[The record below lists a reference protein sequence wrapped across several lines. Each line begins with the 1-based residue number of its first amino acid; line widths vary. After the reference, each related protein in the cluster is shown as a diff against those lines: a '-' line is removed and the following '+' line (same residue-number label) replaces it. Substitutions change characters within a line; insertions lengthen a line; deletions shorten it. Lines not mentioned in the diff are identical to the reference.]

1 MFQLVVTPS
10 AGKRLIAK
18 ATIECASVK
27 NAINKGTIVIV
38 AGTTNGYIAEELLI
52 KTGQSKDF
60 NRKRFF
66 RGITMP
72 PSIKTTDTG
81 RLPDESQ
88 FPGDVVLV
96 NGLWDKGKT
105 IFDVVS
111 ELKEGDVIIKGAN
124 CLDLVRN
131 KAGILIGHPK
141 GGTIVTALQAI
152 VGKRVKLVLPVGLEK
167 RISDDIDEMARF
179 LNDPGSSGL
188 RLLPVLGE
196 IITELEAVEIL
207 FELKAKLIAGGGVC
221 GAEGAVWLSIAG
233 EKEKEEKAKKILDEI
248 ATEKSFAL

>member
-1 MFQLVVTPS
+1 MFQLVLTPS

-88 FPGDVVLV
+88 YPGDVVLV

-179 LNDPGSSGL
+179 LNDSGSSGL

-221 GAEGAVWLSIAG
+221 ARAG
-233 EKEKEEKAKKILDEI
+233 MLLCRNEPRQRDGERC
-248 ATEKSFAL
+248 